1 MTPKQI
7 DEPNK
12 STDNKQDDPNDD
24 FICFMKSDGTTLVS
38 SNGVVVV
45 GRKIEKD

>member
-7 DEPNK
+7 DEPEK
-12 STDNKQDDPNDD
+12 RTDNIQDENDDD

-45 GRKIEKD
+45 GRRLENE